1 MTVKTV
7 VISMAVML
15 EVILIYR
22 FALFDFYVYDVDDD
36 DHIDQNSDDN
46 HDLKGERPADEDA
59 GVDVAAVALLEA
71 EVGGTCS
78 SQRQSGR
85 CSTIPR

>member
-1 MTVKTV
+1 
-7 VISMAVML
+7 ML
-15 EVILIYR
+15 EMVLIYI
-22 FALFDFYVYDVDDD
+22 FALFEFYDDVGDDD
-36 DHIDQNSDDN
+36 GGDDYSAQNNDDI
-46 HDLKGERPADEDA
+46 HDLEGERPADEDA

-71 EVGGTCS
+71 EVSGTCS